1 MASSPTSRLR
11 YLSES
16 GEPIPAPEEWA
27 RGFIEILCEAEQ
39 LDSLRLVCNG
49 VDLDVVSRKIGEDRR
64 IVAEWPLSG
73 AGHYELE
80 LTTGSAG
87 EQERVLYTV
96 PSRKLGSDSVERM
109 VADLQEKLPAS
120 IAIGLQRAGALA
132 GIDLLPPDES
142 TLATELNR
150 IRRSIEGTP
159 SRAGL
164 VRLLQRIQEH
174 PYRVLRS
181 HETWT
186 ERERARRVDPTR
198 LVQAFSRAGNLN
210 EHHLPIRVPERRV
223 EQSADVYENRLLKA
237 FHDQVNA
244 KARRVLEALRRR
256 SSATL
261 AAEAEGLVERLAFA
275 RRSAR
280 FLDDVANL
288 AESPSRVTMVLTKRP
303 EYREALEGFIEFRR
317 RALIQLREPALDA
330 PFENLPELYQ
340 SWGTLLVI
348 DELLGLANEHR
359 YDVRHQRLAHRS
371 DGGLWIEVLR
381 DGSSAVV
388 LVHPE
393 SERVVRLIP
402 QRTYSRKHSSM
413 HSVSFNQIPDIAVE
427 VSDGLATRIY
437 IFDPKYKL
445 QSEQQEGQQAKARPK
460 KVDID
465 AMHSYR
471 DAIRD
476 DMGDHIVRFAAILYP
491 GPTERFEEGLAAIH
505 ADPRDADGA
514 RGTIRD
520 ALSAAIAAGRTDA
533 GDDVAKLAS

>member
-1 MASSPTSRLR
+1 MVSSPTSRLR

-16 GEPIPAPEEWA
+16 GEPIEAPGEWMK
-27 RGFIEILCEAEQ
+27 GFVEILCEAEQ
-39 LDSLRLVCNG
+39 LESVRLVRNG
-49 VDLDVVSRKIGEDRR
+49 VDLNVVSRKIGEHRR

-73 AGHYELE
+73 AGNYELK
-80 LTTGSAG
+80 LTTGFEG
-87 EQERVLYTV
+87 EQERLVCTV
-96 PSRKLGSDSVERM
+96 PSRKLAAASVEQM
-109 VADLQEKLPAS
+109 VTDLQERLPAS
-120 IAIGLQRAGALA
+120 IAIALQRAGALA

-142 TLATELNR
+142 TLAAELHR
-150 IRRSIEGTP
+150 IRRAIDGTP

-164 VRLLQRIQEH
+164 VRVLQRLRER
-174 PYRVLRS
+174 PYQVLRS

-198 LVQAFSRAGNLN
+198 LVQAFSYAGNLD

-223 EQSADVYENRLLKA
+223 EHSVDIYENRLLKA

-256 SSATL
+256 KSGAL
-261 AAEAEGLVERLAFA
+261 AAEAAELIERLAFA

-280 FLDDVANL
+280 FLDEVTAL

-303 EYREALEGFIEFRR
+303 EYREALEGLLEFRR
-317 RALIQLREPALDA
+317 RALIQLREAALDA
-330 PFENLPELYQ
+330 PLENLPELYQ
-340 SWGTLLVI
+340 GWGTLIVI
-348 DELLGLANEHR
+348 DELLSVAAEHG
-359 YDVRHQRLAHRS
+359 YDIRQQRLAHPTE
-371 DGGLWIEVLR
+371 GGLWIEVLR
-381 DGSSAVV
+381 DGSPAVV

-402 QRTYSRKHSSM
+402 QRTYSRKYSGT
-413 HSVSFNQIPDIAVE
+413 HSVSFNQIPDVAVE
-427 VSDGLATRIY
+427 VVDGPATRIY

-445 QSEQQEGQQAKARPK
+445 QSEQQEGQEAKVRPK

-476 DMGDHIVRFAAILYP
+476 EDGNHIVRFAAILYP
-491 GPTERFEEGLAAIH
+491 GPTDLFEDGLAAIH
-505 ADPRDADGA
+505 AEPGDVDSPQRSIGEVLSVAIGS
-514 RGTIRD
+514 IRND
-520 ALSAAIAAGRTDA
+520 RLR
-533 GDDVAKLAS
+533 